1 MTKQTTFAKKQFS
14 TIFKARKSP
23 ATVIAD
29 RYTGV
34 ARGLEFDGGSY
45 WFPKAT
51 RVKPDK
57 IKSMKYGE
65 YMVEEGDKPG
75 NFVLR
80 PSVVI
85 TSI

>member
-1 MTKQTTFAKKQFS
+1 MATTIQNIELPKKPR
-14 TIFKARKSP
+14 ARDTSGNNNHGKIYS
-23 ATVIAD
+23 
-29 RYTGV
+29 G
-34 ARGLEFDGGSY
+34 RGLEFDGGSY